1 MKRVLPF
8 ILLCL
13 FCLHVHADW
22 QFGSTTRYKLS
33 CGADASRFVGLGSA
47 HGQSYPLCM
56 VTSVGND
63 CYWYIS
69 GNDKSGYVFRNAQT
83 GQYMAWSSNYADHR
97 YLALSST
104 LNESCYW
111 NLRYDE
117 ASETIEVSTIGKYTG
132 ERDASYVGTYY
143 FNVRSSGQLGTYKS
157 SDNNGHTRIFDE
169 QGNAITPN
177 TPVTPVNPPVEPP
190 VDHGESTV
198 VAHGG
203 QMLYLTGDGNR
214 LFAIPVD
221 YLDGDYD
228 YTSDHTFNVRLLG
241 GEELA
246 IGNVTAVEAE
256 MPYDYPVFQSYKFN
270 NEFNYQVFTTAEAK
284 VPGASEILLPVGG
297 IGKSLTASFKLDDG
311 VYAWVDGKLQQS
323 KKTRMRFDKPITY
336 TIGRENWRELQLLR
350 YADGTYTHGFVP
362 FGFKTTVT
370 VDWLCDHPT
379 TAYGVPEV
387 RIVTSDRSN
396 ITSKDY
402 YKEATIEIDG
412 AGVFPDL
419 PLTDVLVKGR
429 GNSSWSE
436 AKKPYRLKFASKQ
449 KPFGLPKSK
458 SWVLLANA
466 ISGSMTTNAVEHKM
480 ASLMEADAACHIIP
494 VELYVNDRYY
504 GSYNFCEKVGFSNS
518 SVDILDDEYAAMME
532 IDINNET
539 NNVPPV
545 LRDRTYGMCYKIH
558 EPDLYEPDY
567 TGSLTAADVIADFN
581 RLTAAV
587 RAGTYDKLVDLNS
600 LVSYLTT
607 CEVSMHQE
615 LMHSKSV
622 FCYSENVTDG
632 FNIDGLDESPWHF
645 GPIWDC
651 DWSFGHEAGSY
662 YINSAEANFYSL
674 LYKGSNGQFWND
686 LRYNNPEVDRIYYYR
701 MNEFMT
707 SGALDELLEF
717 CDDYYAFAA
726 KSLSHNS
733 SGYNASDGSNYATVT
748 SNCKQWLKTR
758 ADYVYSH
765 LTPYDIPLDTLLGDA
780 NGDGVLTIADLSRLS
795 FIALG
800 FLPDLYGNAD
810 ITGDG
815 KVDAADVRALA
826 TTILQK

>member
-1 MKRVLPF
+1 MKHVLSF
-8 ILLCL
+8 LLLCA
-13 FCLHVHADW
+13 FCLQAHADW
-22 QFGSTTRYKLS
+22 QFGGKTRYKLS
-33 CGADASRFVGLGSA
+33 CGTDASRYVGIGTF
-47 HGQSYPLCM
+47 HGQSYPLYM
-56 VTSVGND
+56 VNSLSDD

-83 GQYMAWSSNYADHR
+83 EQYMAWSDNYTNHR
-97 YLALSST
+97 YLTLSST

-111 NLRYDE
+111 NLNYD
-117 ASETIEVSTIGKYTG
+117 ANTGTIEVSTVGKHLG
-132 ERDASYVGTYY
+132 ERDSGSEVAYY
-143 FNVRSSGQLGTYKS
+143 FNVRSTGQLGTYKTY
-157 SDNNGHTRIFDE
+157 DNNGRTRIFDE
-169 QGNAITPN
+169 KGNAITPD
-177 TPVTPVNPPVEPP
+177 TPVDPVDPPVDPP

-198 VAHGG
+198 VPHGS
-203 QMLYLTGDGNR
+203 QMLFLTGAGNR
-214 LFAIPVD
+214 LITIPVD

-228 YTSDHTFNVRLLG
+228 HTSDNTFRAHLIG
-241 GEELA
+241 GEELNIA
-246 IGNVTAVEAE
+246 GVTAVEIE
-256 MPYDYPVFQSYKFN
+256 MPYAYPVFESYKFN
-270 NEFNYQVFTTAEAK
+270 NDFNYQVFTTVEAEDPA
-284 VPGASEILLPVGG
+284 ASEITLSVGG

-336 TIGRENWRELQLLR
+336 TIGRENWRELQLLQ
-350 YADGTYTHGFVP
+350 YTDGTYTHVFVP
-362 FGFKTTVT
+362 YGYKTTVR
-370 VDWLCDHPT
+370 VDWLSDHPT
-379 TAYGVPEV
+379 TNYGVPEV
-387 RIVTSDRSN
+387 RIVTSDGAN

-402 YKEATIEIDG
+402 YKEATIEING

-419 PLTDVLVKGR
+419 PLTAVLVKGR
-429 GNSSWSE
+429 GNSSWSA
-436 AKKPYRLKFASKQ
+436 AKKPYRLKFETKQ

-466 ISGSMTTNAVEHKM
+466 ISGSMTSNAVEHKI

-494 VELYVNDRYY
+494 IELYVNGRYY

-532 IDINNET
+532 IDTNSET

-545 LRDRTYGMCYKIH
+545 LHDRTYGMSYKIH
-558 EPDLYEPDY
+558 EPDLYEADY
-567 TGSLTAADVIADFN
+567 TGSLTADDVIADFN
-581 RLTAAV
+581 RLTASV
-587 RAGTYDKLVDLNS
+587 KAGHYDKLVDLNS

-632 FNIDGLDESPWHF
+632 FNIDGLDETPWHF

-651 DWSFGHEAGSY
+651 DWSFGHETGGY
-662 YINSAEANFYSL
+662 FVNNAEANFYSL
-674 LYKGSNGQFWND
+674 LYRGSNGQFWND

-701 MNEFMT
+701 MNDFMT

-748 SNCKQWLKTR
+748 NTCKKWLKNR
-758 ADYVYSH
+758 ADYVFSH
-765 LTPYDIPLDTLLGDA
+765 LTPYEIPLDVLPGDV
-780 NGDGVLTIADLSRLS
+780 NGDGELTIADLSRLS

-800 FLPDLYGNAD
+800 FLPDLYGNSD
-810 ITGDG
+810 INGDG
-815 KVDAADVRALA
+815 NIDGEDVHTLA
-826 TTILQK
+826 TKILQK